1 MGKGDSKVQK
11 INDKILLKGIEDR
24 NQSSFKLLY
33 ETYHAP
39 LFRFAESYVCCP
51 GIAEDIVQ
59 EVFIKIWEDRASRI
73 NRSLRA
79 YLFLMVRNRC
89 IDYLRTMKVEDKRK
103 LKLMESQILS
113 DSVELNM
120 DETITREIKKAIE
133 ELPAQ
138 CKEVYKMSVFDGLK
152 HAEIAEELD
161 ISVDSVKVQVF
172 RAKKGL
178 RKKLLHLRELLLL
191 FSSIYKW
198 RKN

>member
-1 MGKGDSKVQK
+1 MQR
-11 INDKILLKGIEDR
+11 INEKILLKGIEDR
-24 NQSSFKLLY
+24 NQSSFRLLY
-33 ETYHAP
+33 ETYHTP

-59 EVFIKIWEDRASRI
+59 DVFIKMWEERI
-73 NRSLRA
+73 GSINKSLKS
-79 YLFLMVRNRC
+79 YLFFMVRNRC
-89 IDYLRTMKVEDKRK
+89 IDYLRTVKVEDKRK
-103 LKLMESQILS
+103 LKLMEALVLS
-113 DSVELNM
+113 DSVELNL
-120 DETITREIKKAIE
+120 DEAITCQIEKAIE
-133 ELPAQ
+133 ELPDQ

-161 ISVDSVKVQVF
+161 ISIDSVKVQVF

-178 RKKLLHLRELLLL
+178 REKLMHLRELLFL

>member
-1 MGKGDSKVQK
+1 MQR
-11 INDKILLKGIEDR
+11 INEKILLKGIEDR
-24 NQSSFKLLY
+24 NQSSFRLLY

-59 EVFIKIWEDRASRI
+59 DVFIKMWEERIGSI
-73 NRSLRA
+73 NRSLKA
-79 YLFLMVRNRC
+79 YLFSMVRNRC
-89 IDYLRTMKVEDKRK
+89 IDYLRTVKVEDKRK
-103 LKLMESQILS
+103 LKLMEALVLS
-113 DSVELNM
+113 DSVDLSL
-120 DETITREIKKAIE
+120 DEGITRQIKKAIE
-133 ELPAQ
+133 ELPDQ
-138 CKEVYKMSVFDGLK
+138 CKEVYKMSVYDGLK

-161 ISVDSVKVQVF
+161 ISIDSVKVQVF

-178 RKKLLHLRELLLL
+178 RKKLMHLRELLLL